1 MLFFKSSKRQL
12 NIYIFIA
19 IQDQAIMHIFEMI
32 WYPPLAS
39 LTKILQANVIQ
50 KKEARHSHVQNGWWH
65 ILCSHFF
72 SLKRYFDD
80 AIHSLK
86 SSYLW
91 LVPLSCSTIKICPFR
106 IMPPTL
112 AKAERPSGKF
122 PGYFTSLCAN
132 SKCEMAVMRTS
143 CYYLKDYLTYF

>member
-72 SLKRYFDD
+72 FVKTLLWWCYTILTQKFLSLTSP
-80 AIHSLK
+80 SLLQHHKNLPISHNAPHFSK
-86 SSYLW
+86 S
-91 LVPLSCSTIKICPFR
+91 K
-106 IMPPTL
+106 
-112 AKAERPSGKF
+112 KASWQIPRL
-122 PGYFTSLCAN
+122 YFTSLCAN
-132 SKCEMAVMRTS
+132 SKCEMAVNEN
-143 CYYLKDYLTYF
+143 YLAVII